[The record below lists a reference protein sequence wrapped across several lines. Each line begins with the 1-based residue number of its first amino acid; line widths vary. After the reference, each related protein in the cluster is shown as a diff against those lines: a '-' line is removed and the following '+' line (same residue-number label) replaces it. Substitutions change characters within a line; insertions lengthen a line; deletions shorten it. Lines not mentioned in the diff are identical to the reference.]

1 MKKITSIEELKE
13 EIESYDYNY
22 YGLRKLT
29 EHDMEV
35 MERGYLDCSFDW
47 IDGEQTEETL
57 KGTCAIAVTEDCNLE
72 SRLNQMKFY
81 SGNAIALIADNTS
94 EYGNDENE
102 IILGSNGYGADVI
115 AIVEI

>member
-35 MERGYLDCSFDW
+35 MERGYLDCS
-47 IDGEQTEETL
+47 
-57 KGTCAIAVTEDCNLE
+57 
-72 SRLNQMKFY
+72 
-81 SGNAIALIADNTS
+81 LI
-94 EYGNDENE
+94 GLMENRQRKR
-102 IILGSNGYGADVI
+102 
-115 AIVEI
+115 